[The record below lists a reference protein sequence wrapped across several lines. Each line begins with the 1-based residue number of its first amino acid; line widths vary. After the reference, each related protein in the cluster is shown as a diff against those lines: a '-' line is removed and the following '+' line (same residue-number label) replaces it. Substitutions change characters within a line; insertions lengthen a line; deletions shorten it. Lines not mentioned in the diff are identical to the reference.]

1 MSMREFLW
9 QEGHTTHANKPDAEK
24 CVRSLSLDT
33 SFIIDFYKQ
42 VLYILM
48 LYQRVYEELLVVP
61 VIPGWKTEE
70 EEFAGGDY
78 TTTIEGLH

>member
-9 QEGHTTHANKPDAEK
+9 QEGHTKHSNKRDAEK
-24 CVRSLSLDT
+24 YVRSLSHDM
-33 SFIIDFYKQ
+33 SCDYYKQ

-48 LYQRVYEELLVVP
+48 LYQRVYEELLVV
-61 VIPGWKTEE
+61 IPGWETEE